1 MKLSSNWYYN
11 WRCLWPGIRKLTKF
25 GISPQYL
32 KKEVSN
38 WVDFFDTDQHSNLQ
52 QIDTLM
58 VKHFQVS
65 QNSKF
70 AVFLQYLKKEVS
82 NEVDFFACRYTSK
95 FSTSWFQH
103 CYKVKQSLLMRMIK
117 HSKSTQCNIFAISFQ
132 QYQKKVV
139 NGVHLFHADQYQ
151 RFYKLALSFL
161 MEVAIYIK
169 SSQNRNLVILLQ
181 DIFLKK
187 YY

>member
-1 MKLSSNWYYN
+1 MVFPHN
-11 WRCLWPGIRKLTKF
+11 T
-25 GISPQYL
+25 L
-32 KKEVSN
+32 KKK
-38 WVDFFDTDQHSNLQ
+38 WVIELTFLIQIMHSNLQ

-132 QYQKKVV
+132 QYQKK
-139 NGVHLFHADQYQ
+139 LW
-151 RFYKLALSFL
+151 
-161 MEVAIYIK
+161 MEFIFFMQININASTSWHYHSWWKRPYISKVAKIGIW
-169 SSQNRNLVILLQ
+169 
-181 DIFLKK
+181 
-187 YY
+187 